1 MTAQRAQKYPGKR
14 QEADDVLQRKAD
26 DILAA
31 CIHCPKCREECAFLE
46 KYGSPAEMAET
57 GDFRDPAF
65 LLVSYEC
72 SLCGLCQAVCPVDVN
87 PAALFLEMRRAA
99 VRAGAGPLKPHRKLL
114 AYEKRGISPRYG
126 LYRIPSGCDTVFFP
140 GCTASGTRPG
150 QVEALYAHLQKSD
163 PAMGIVLNCCSKPSH
178 DLGCQAQFLSRFGE
192 LRSRLIENGIR
203 RVIVACPNCYQVF
216 SAYGGPLESETVY
229 ERLLQTGL
237 PGRIQSIQNK
247 DKPLI
252 TIHDPCVLRDTPR
265 IQKTIRQLAEKT
277 GFEVVEMAHTGRKT
291 LCCGE
296 GGAVGLIDARLP
308 QKWQNR
314 RKQEAGGIR
323 MATYCAGCAAA
334 LQTRPATIH
343 ILDAIFAPENARAG
357 RSLWGRAARP
367 PRTYWNRLRLKKHLK
382 RKAHK
387 KGGITQDPTGIVKP

>member
-1 MTAQRAQKYPGKR
+1 MAAQRAQTYPGEH
-14 QEADDVLQRKAD
+14 QEADDVLHRQAD

-31 CIHCPKCREECAFLE
+31 CINCPRCREECAFLE

-65 LLVSYEC
+65 LVLSYEC
-72 SLCGLCQAVCPVDVN
+72 SLCGLCQAVCPVALN

-99 VRAGAGPLKPHRKLL
+99 VRAGAGPLKPHQKLL
-114 AYEKRGISPRYG
+114 AYENRGISRRYS
-126 LYRIPSGCDTVFFP
+126 LYSLPAGCDTVLFP
-140 GCTASGTRPG
+140 GCTLSGTRPH
-150 QVEALYAHLQKSD
+150 QVEALYAHLKKND

-178 DLGCQAQFLSRFGE
+178 DLGCQGQFLSRFGE
-192 LRSRLIENGIR
+192 MRSRLIENGIR
-203 RVIVACPNCYQVF
+203 RVVVACPNCYQVF
-216 SAYGGPLESETVY
+216 SAYGGPLETETVY

-237 PGRIQSIQNK
+237 PGRIQSK

-265 IQKTIRQLAEKT
+265 IQKTIRQLADQT

-323 MATYCAGCAAA
+323 MATYCAGCADA
-334 LQTRPATIH
+334 LQTRPATFH
-343 ILDAIFAPENARAG
+343 ILDAIFAPEAARAG

-367 PRTYWNRLRLKKHLK
+367 PWTYLNRLRLKRRLK
-382 RKAHK
+382 KDAQ
-387 KGGITQDPTGIVKP
+387 KGR